1 MALTYER
8 LNELIGDTVLVFRPE
23 REIIGMLLV
32 ELKDLLAEV
41 QNLRQEVERLKTR
54 RRKPAR

>member
-1 MALTYER
+1 MAMTYER

-41 QNLRQEVERLKTR
+41 QNLRREVERLQTR
-54 RRKPAR
+54 RRKPVR